1 MQKKYNKIKISDA
14 TLRDGNHAIR
24 HRINKEQIKKYC
36 IAAEKAKID
45 TVEVGHGNGLGASS
59 IQIGLSLLS
68 DKQMLEIARDNLN
81 KSKLGV
87 HIIPGFA
94 TTKDIETAVKIGV
107 NVFRIASHCTE
118 ADTTERHINYV
129 REKNCE
135 ALGVLMMSHMASK
148 EVLLQEALKMKTYGA
163 QGIVLMDSAGAYLQ
177 NNVIEKITLLKKKL
191 KGMMIGFHAH
201 NNLGLSISNSVDAVR
216 SGATMIDGCARGFG
230 AGAGN
235 TQLEVLIAVFKKLGI
250 KTNVDLYK
258 ILDCG
263 DIAEK
268 FLIKKIPSISS
279 TNIVSGM
286 AGVFSGFIKN
296 VTQLSKEYKVNP
308 RDVFFELGRRK
319 AVAGQEDLIIEVVKN
334 IKKKSKFH
342 SRLN

>member
-24 HRINKEQIKKYC
+24 HQITKDQIKKYC
-36 IAAEKAKID
+36 IAAENAKID

-59 IQIGLSLLS
+59 IQIGLSRLS
-68 DKQMLEIARDNLN
+68 DKQMLEIGRKYLN
-81 KSKLGV
+81 RSKLGV
-87 HIIPGFA
+87 HIIPGYA
-94 TTKDIETAVKIGV
+94 TFKDIKTAIKIGV
-107 NVFRIASHCTE
+107 NVFRVASHCTE
-118 ADTTERHINYV
+118 ADTTQRHINYI
-129 REKNCE
+129 RENNCE
-135 ALGVLMMSHMASK
+135 TLGVLMMSHMASK
-148 EVLLQEALKMKTYGA
+148 EILLKEAQKMKSYGA
-163 QGIVLMDSAGAYLQ
+163 QGIVLMDSAGAYLKKD
-177 NNVIEKITLLKKKL
+177 VIEKISLLKRKL
-191 KGMMIGFHAH
+191 TGMTIGFHAH

-250 KTNVDLYK
+250 KTNADLYK
-258 ILDCG
+258 VLDCG

-268 FLIKKIPSISS
+268 FLIQKIPSISS

-296 VTQLSKEYKVNP
+296 VTQLSKAYKVNP
-308 RDVFFELGRRK
+308 RDVFFELGKRK

-334 IKKKSKFH
+334 IKKRNKFH
-342 SRLN
+342 SKVN

>member
-24 HRINKEQIKKYC
+24 HRINKDQIKKYC
-36 IAAEKAKID
+36 IAAENAKID
-45 TVEVGHGNGLGASS
+45 TVEIGHGNGLGASS
-59 IQIGLSLLS
+59 IQIGFSLLS
-68 DKQMLEIARDNLN
+68 DKQMLEVGRKYLS

-87 HIIPGFA
+87 HVIPGFA
-94 TTKDIETAVKIGV
+94 TIKNIETAIKIGV

-118 ADTTERHINYV
+118 ADTTQRHINYV

-135 ALGVLMMSHMASK
+135 ALGVLMMSHMTSK
-148 EVLLQEALKMKTYGA
+148 ERLLREAQKMKTYGA

-177 NNVIEKITLLKKKL
+177 KDVIEKISLLKKKL
-191 KGMMIGFHAH
+191 GGMTIGFHAH

-235 TQLEVLIAVFKKLGI
+235 TQLEVLIAVFKKLGV

-258 ILDCG
+258 VLDCG

-268 FLIKKIPSISS
+268 FLIKTNPTISS

-319 AVAGQEDLIIEVVKN
+319 AVAGQEDLIIEVVKS
-334 IKKKSKFH
+334 IKKKS
-342 SRLN
+342 